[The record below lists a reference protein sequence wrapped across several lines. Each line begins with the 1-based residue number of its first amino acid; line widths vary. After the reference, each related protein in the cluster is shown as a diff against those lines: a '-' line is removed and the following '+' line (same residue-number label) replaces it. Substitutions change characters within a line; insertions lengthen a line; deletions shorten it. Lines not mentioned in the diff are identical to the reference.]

1 MRDTSL
7 NLIAFSL
14 DRIQVQTLST
24 AAPLSKKLGITKKL
38 QRQQIIWPHWR
49 KTSLKLSCYEL
60 ASKQLATKYWKSC
73 DDRRKQ
79 NHNKRSS
86 FVAEQCKK
94 NKNKRASP
102 KGDSL
107 HSERLMFNWACTD
120 PVGLDWISV
129 QSGLQ
134 KLALIPIDLKSI
146 HSVLHCTLAT
156 EQWPL
161 MGPLR

>member
-120 PVGLDWISV
+120 PVAGLDIS
-129 QSGLQ
+129 
-134 KLALIPIDLKSI
+134 PIRTSKTGSDTNWSKVYSF
-146 HSVLHCTLAT
+146 SSTLHISNRA
-156 EQWPL
+156 